1 MADNVLINAVTTPGG
16 ATIATDEVNG
26 VQHELVKVEFGVDGV
41 ATMVS
46 ASDPL
51 PVTGTVEVSNFP
63 VTQPVSG
70 TVAVSSLPT
79 GLATSA
85 NQQTDALTDAELRAA
100 AVPVSLSVVPLAT
113 GAATA
118 TKQDEQTA
126 QLATLNSLIETLRSL
141 VAVLS
146 PLGGAMNSGAPGLR
160 VTPNAATLPISG
172 SVTATVASTVVSSLT
187 NFGTSIPA
195 SEMAHDMNNL
205 VATMA
210 NINNANG

>member
-113 GAATA
+113 VAATA

-126 QLATLNSLIETLRSL
+126 QLATLNSLIETLSSL

>member
-195 SEMAHDMNNL
+195 SEMAHDMNSL

>member
-195 SEMAHDMNNL
+195 SEMADDMNNL

>member
-126 QLATLNSLIETLRSL
+126 LLTTLNSLIETNNYL
-141 VAVLS
+141 VRFLS
-146 PLGGAMNSGAPGLR
+146 QLTGAMNAGAPALRTIGLTGSTTA
-160 VTPNAATLPISG
+160 VTG
-172 SVTATVASTVVSSLT
+172 SLTAVTTVGTIT

-195 SEMAHDMNNL
+195 KEMADDMNTL
-205 VATMA
+205 IVTMA
-210 NINNANG
+210 NINNVTT

>member
-160 VTPNAATLPISG
+160 VTPTAATLPISG

>member
-172 SVTATVASTVVSSLT
+172 SVTAVVSSLT

-195 SEMAHDMNNL
+195 SEMAHDINNFTVIL
-205 VATMA
+205 A

>member
-1 MADNVLINAVTTPGG
+1 MADNVVINAVTTPGG

>member
-79 GLATSA
+79 GLATS
-85 NQQTDALTDAELRAA
+85 
-100 AVPVSLSVVPLAT
+100 
-113 GAATA
+113 

-172 SVTATVASTVVSSLT
+172 SVTATVASLT

>member
-195 SEMAHDMNNL
+195 SEMADDMNSL

-210 NINNANG
+210 NIKNANG

>member
-126 QLATLNSLIETLRSL
+126 QLATLNSLIETLGSL

-195 SEMAHDMNNL
+195 SEMAHDINNFTVTL
-205 VATMA
+205 A

>member
-70 TVAVSSLPT
+70 IVAVSSLPT

-126 QLATLNSLIETLRSL
+126 QLATLNSLIETLSSL

>member
-79 GLATSA
+79 GLAASA

>member
-195 SEMAHDMNNL
+195 SEMAHDINNFTVTL
-205 VATMA
+205 A

>member
-26 VQHELVKVEFGVDGV
+26 VQHELVKVEFGVDGM

>member
-85 NQQTDALTDAELRAA
+85 NQQTDALTDTELRANP
-100 AVPVSLSVVPLAT
+100 VPISGTVTVDTSLLSTSA
-113 GAATA
+113 
-118 TKQDEQTA
+118 KQTEQTA
-126 QLATLNSLIETLRSL
+126 LLTTLNSLIETNNYLTQF
-141 VAVLS
+141 LS
-146 PLGGAMNSGAPGLR
+146 QLTGAMNSGAPALRTIGLTGSTTA
-160 VTPNAATLPISG
+160 VTG
-172 SVTATVASTVVSSLT
+172 SLTAVTTVGTIT

-195 SEMAHDMNNL
+195 KEMADDMNTL
-205 VATMA
+205 IVTMA
-210 NINNANG
+210 NINNVTP

>member
-16 ATIATDEVNG
+16 ATIATDEING

-126 QLATLNSLIETLRSL
+126 QLATLNSLIETLSSL

>member
-195 SEMAHDMNNL
+195 SEMADDMNSL

>member
-172 SVTATVASTVVSSLT
+172 SVTATVSSLT
-187 NFGTSIPA
+187 DFGTSIPA
-195 SEMAHDMNNL
+195 SEMAHDMNHL

>member
-100 AVPVSLSVVPLAT
+100 AVPVSLSAVPLAT

-172 SVTATVASTVVSSLT
+172 SITATVASTVVSSLT

>member
-16 ATIATDEVNG
+16 ATIATDDVNG

-195 SEMAHDMNNL
+195 SEMANGMNNL

>member
-195 SEMAHDMNNL
+195 SEMANDMNNL

>member
-126 QLATLNSLIETLRSL
+126 QLATLNSLIETLSSL

-195 SEMAHDMNNL
+195 SEMAHDINNFTVTL
-205 VATMA
+205 A

>member
-172 SVTATVASTVVSSLT
+172 SVTAVVSSLT

-195 SEMAHDMNNL
+195 SEMAHDMNHL

>member
-195 SEMAHDMNNL
+195 SEMANAMNNL

>member
-1 MADNVLINAVTTPGG
+1 MADNVRINAVTTPGG
-16 ATIATDEVNG
+16 ATIATDDVNG

-126 QLATLNSLIETLRSL
+126 QLATLNSLIETLSSL

-195 SEMAHDMNNL
+195 SEMADDMNSL

-210 NINNANG
+210 NIKNANG

>member
-126 QLATLNSLIETLRSL
+126 QLATLNSLIETLGSL

-172 SVTATVASTVVSSLT
+172 SVTATVSSLT

>member
-41 ATMVS
+41 ATLVS

>member
-146 PLGGAMNSGAPGLR
+146 PLGGAMNSGAPGVR

>member
-1 MADNVLINAVTTPGG
+1 MADNVLINAVTTPG
-16 ATIATDEVNG
+16 VLPLQQMRLM
-26 VQHELVKVEFGVDGV
+26 VFQHELVKVEFGVDGV

>member
-126 QLATLNSLIETLRSL
+126 QLATLNSLIETLGSL